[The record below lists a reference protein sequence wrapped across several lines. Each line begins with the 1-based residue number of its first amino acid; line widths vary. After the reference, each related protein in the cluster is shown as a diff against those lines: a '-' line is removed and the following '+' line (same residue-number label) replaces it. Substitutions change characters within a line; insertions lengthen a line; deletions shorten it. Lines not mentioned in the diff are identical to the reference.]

1 MFCANKPECGPQGSG
16 EQEWEGWFGSERSR
30 AGGGVQVLTSQVQ
43 VDNESP
49 CLLSENDLREMKG
62 SRAQQ
67 RAPFSAP
74 LKRDHSQGLPYECTF
89 YFAGFFFSKGPLK
102 PKYKHVK
109 VVGVDGAAAETEHVS
124 RRTPRMQTKQAGA
137 RHKSRGWLAR
147 ASQASADA

>member
-16 EQEWEGWFGSERSR
+16 EREWEGWFGSEGR
-30 AGGGVQVLTSQVQ
+30 GGGAREGVQVLTSQVQ

-89 YFAGFFFSKGPLK
+89 YFAGFFFFFFLRRPLK

-109 VVGVDGAAAETEHVS
+109 AVGVDGAAAETEHAS
-124 RRTPRMQTKQAGA
+124 RWTPRMQTKQAGA
-137 RHKSRGWLAR
+137 
-147 ASQASADA
+147 